1 MQTLGII
8 GGIAPES
15 TIAYYRAIIRL
26 HRERYG
32 DGSYPPII
40 INSIDLTRMLGYV
53 ERGELGS
60 LVSYMVAEIEKL
72 ERAGARLGLLA
83 SNTPHIA
90 FDEIRRR
97 SPIPLISIVETAA
110 QEAQRLGFKRVS
122 LFGTRYTMKGRFYPD
137 VFAKAN
143 IEIGPASPDEQ
154 AYIHDKYLGEMAKAI
169 FRPETRDQIIHII
182 DTLKSRERIDG
193 VILGG
198 TELPLLLQAETACG
212 LPLLDTGELHARKA
226 VELMASQGS

>member
-26 HRERYG
+26 HREQHV
-32 DGSYPPII
+32 DGSYPPVI

-60 LVSYMVAEIEKL
+60 LVSYIVAEIEKV

-90 FDEIRRR
+90 FDEISRL
-97 SPIPLISIVETAA
+97 SPIPLISIIETAA
-110 QEAQRLGFKRVS
+110 TEAQRLGLKRVS
-122 LFGTRYTMKGRFYPD
+122 LFGTRFTMQGRFYPD
-137 VFAKAN
+137 VFANAN
-143 IEIGPASPDEQ
+143 IEIVPASPEEQ

-169 FRPETRDQIIHII
+169 FLAETRDRIIQIIE
-182 DTLKSRERIDG
+182 TLKSRERIDA

-198 TELPLLLQAETACG
+198 TELPLLLKAESACG